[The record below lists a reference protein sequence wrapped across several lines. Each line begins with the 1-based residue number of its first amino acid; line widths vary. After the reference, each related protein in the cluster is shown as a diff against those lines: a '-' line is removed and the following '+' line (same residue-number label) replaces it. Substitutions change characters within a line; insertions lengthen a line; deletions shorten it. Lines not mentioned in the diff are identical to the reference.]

1 MLRRVKVSQVR
12 PIEVILDNQ
21 SIEFEGITNS
31 SEEKKELVNAWS
43 TKKSIAFN
51 KNIFDLVI
59 NLIYF
64 NFI

>member
-31 SEEKKELVNAWS
+31 SEEKLK
-43 TKKSIAFN
+43 T
-51 KNIFDLVI
+51 VI
-59 NLIYF
+59 DACRVVW
-64 NFI
+64 